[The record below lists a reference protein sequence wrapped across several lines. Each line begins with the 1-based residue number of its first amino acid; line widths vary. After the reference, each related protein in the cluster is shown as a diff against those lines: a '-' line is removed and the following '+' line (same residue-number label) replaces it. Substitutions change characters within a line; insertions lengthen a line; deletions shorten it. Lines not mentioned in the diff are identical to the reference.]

1 MKNTLTAIALSIAA
15 LTTQAQQTTTITGDD
30 GRSEQQNIG
39 DTDASNNH
47 TNSTS
52 TQLGNSANAN
62 GATITTGVDTD
73 VRNQNTVDSAG
84 GAATGGAAIGNQ
96 ADTRSSV
103 GNTSASSGGNNLAD
117 TNNNQTNATT
127 GASSSGGNK
136 LVGQN
141 TSTNANLGG
150 NTSGQNTGTNTS
162 ANNSAGGS
170 ASAVGGTSRQ
180 GQSQGI
186 QESGNSST
194 RSAVNV
200 DSSNRSTANY
210 KVIAPQWAPI
220 FPGPAAPPVAAGN
233 LLQDIGACGP
243 RGIIISHKVTGIQ
256 RTAFGGRE
264 HIDQGY
270 DQELVDDPVPYIYI
284 NGVPH
289 GHIVTT
295 WTVTIAVSN
304 AASLSLGG
312 FKDGA
317 GVQGG
322 GSSSAALV
330 RLVQRFT
337 TRTCVLAVKEPQTLL
352 QQTLVPAPRQDRN

>member
-1 MKNTLTAIALSIAA
+1 MKNTTIALAIFAVCSIA
-15 LTTQAQQTTTITGDD
+15 QADPLIDQSGTCPTGVT
-30 GRSEQQNIG
+30 GAASGSCTNQNQ
-39 DTDASNNH
+39 
-47 TNSTS
+47 
-52 TQLGNSANAN
+52 QLGNTTSSIAGDVQAPVTSAQQGVSSTSNASGN
-62 GATITTGVDTD
+62 AINPSFDNKAQVTQNSTNTTTGTI
-73 VRNQNTVDSAG
+73 NPTINPNTSSSA
-84 GAATGGAAIGNQ
+84 T
-96 ADTRSSV
+96 
-103 GNTSASSGGNNLAD
+103 GNTSANQSS
-117 TNNNQTNATT
+117 ATT
-127 GASSSGGNK
+127 GPSTASSGP
-136 LVGQN
+136 V
-141 TSTNANLGG
+141 
-150 NTSGQNTGTNTS
+150 TGTNTNTSRFDGSVSS
-162 ANNSAGGS
+162 ANQSAGGK
-170 ASAVGGTSRQ
+170 ATAAGGTGLASGGLASSQQ
-180 GQSQGI
+180 GTTVGTS
-186 QESGNSST
+186 
-194 RSAVNV
+194 V
-200 DSSNRSTANY
+200 DASNRSTANY

-337 TRTCVLAVKEPQTLL
+337 TRTCVLAVKEPQAVL